1 MSYRV
6 TTVIKINSIL
16 KKEGTANIWKE
27 LFQFPA
33 KIKFFKRFI
42 SAVTFFFLNNF
53 QLTPV
58 ESSVNHGIWETHV
71 IIFIQVYKIN
81 F

>member
-6 TTVIKINSIL
+6 TTVIQINSIL
-16 KKEGTANIWKE
+16 KKAGTANIWKE

-33 KIKFFKRFI
+33 KIKFFNRFI
-42 SAVTFFFLNNF
+42 SAVTFFSFNNF

-58 ESSVNHGIWETHV
+58 ESSVNHGIWKTHF
-71 IIFIQVYKIN
+71 IIYIQVYKIN